1 MDFDH
6 RRKFCPINEYVV
18 IWRIGLSTKPDDKF
32 AQDDNKVPN
41 IMDSKEKDNF
51 GVNSKKELLNL
62 SNNQHT
68 VRKFVF
74 LERAALISQAH
85 R

>member
-1 MDFDH
+1 M
-6 RRKFCPINEYVV
+6 

-51 GVNSKKELLNL
+51 GVNSKKKLLNL

-74 LERAALISQAH
+74 LERAALIPQAH